1 MAVPVFLRDAVDKVA
16 AKFFNTSFGRILAV
30 IPPQKVHSKWQSV
43 SWTAAVS
50 ETALVSP
57 DGDGSIEICDIF
69 ITAEKKAGGSIK
81 IHLDDGTNE
90 KDVVKTT
97 VADGTVNVAPSFQGK
112 VQGWRTA
119 TLYYTIVGTYT
130 GSILI
135 TFVKHKKEDSLTYNQ
150 MAEENGW

>member
-1 MAVPVFLRDAVDKVA
+1 MIPISLRDAVDKVA
-16 AKFFNTSFGRILAV
+16 AKFFKTSFGRILAV
-30 IPPQKVHSKWQSV
+30 IPPQKVHSRWHSV

-57 DGDGSIEICDIF
+57 DGDGSIEICDLL

-81 IHLDDGTNE
+81 LHFDDGTNE

-112 VQGWRTA
+112 VQGWQTA
-119 TLYYTIVGTYT
+119 ILYYTIVGTYT